1 MRHKFLFWQLFIP
14 TCLILGL
21 LVLVLY
27 SEISESELNAH
38 QQKIDQVTYQVNLLK
53 NEIESELLSVERD
66 LRR

>member
-1 MRHKFLFWQLFIP
+1 MRHKLLFWQLFIP

-27 SEISESELNAH
+27 AEISESELNAQ

-53 NEIESELLSVERD
+53 NEIESEITGLC
-66 LRR
+66 